1 MFDTARQREDFEA
14 SVASLLIRSAWIAIP
29 VLVVDQAIKLATR
42 TEVPLCPPSA
52 IDCVHGGLVGVA
64 TVMEVQRAGG
74 AFAINP
80 GLVVWALLILLS
92 LAAIP
97 VYARLGRSGSWIT
110 ALIIGLQ
117 LGGALA
123 KGLDRLLLGG
133 AAEPLFLGSGSV
145 LTLADITL
153 VVGVMLGLV
162 GWIRPPSVLRR
173 LPSLS
178 GI

>member
-1 MFDTARQREDFEA
+1 MIDAARQREDFEA
-14 SVASLLIRSAWIAIP
+14 SVASLLIRSAWVAIP

-52 IDCVHGGLVGVA
+52 IDCVRGGLVGSA
-64 TVMEVQRAGG
+64 TVMEIQRAGG
-74 AFAINP
+74 AFVVNP
-80 GLVVWALLILLS
+80 GLVVWALLVLLS

-110 ALIIGLQ
+110 ALVVGLQ

-133 AAEPLFLGSGSV
+133 VAEHLVLGSGSV
-145 LTLADITL
+145 LTLADVAL
-153 VVGVMLGLV
+153 VAGVSLGLV
-162 GWIRPPSVLRR
+162 GWIRPPAALRR
-173 LPSLS
+173 IPSLS
-178 GI
+178 SI